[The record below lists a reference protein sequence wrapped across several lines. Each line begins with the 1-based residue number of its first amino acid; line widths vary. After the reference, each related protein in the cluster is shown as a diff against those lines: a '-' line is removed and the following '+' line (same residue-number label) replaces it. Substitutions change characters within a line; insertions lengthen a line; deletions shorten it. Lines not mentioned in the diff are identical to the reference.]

1 MRRLKKLVTLFLA
14 ALMAIS
20 CMLMPA
26 MAADDGIMPLGALIH
41 CDSCGAE
48 VEVRMTKSDPHEM
61 SVPSCSITS
70 IPHIHFVTVHRYAY
84 TCRVCG
90 YDKSG
95 AYDTYV
101 CYGGQ

>member
-1 MRRLKKLVTLFLA
+1 MV
-14 ALMAIS
+14 
-20 CMLMPA
+20 MPA

-48 VEVRMTKSDPHEM
+48 VEVRMTKSDPHE
-61 SVPSCSITS
+61 VPVTSCSITS

-90 YDKSG
+90 YDKSS